1 MKGIVLAGGSGSRLY
16 PITRGVSKQML
27 PVYDKPMIF
36 YPVSVLMLAG
46 IREILIITTPHDQ
59 AAFKRLLGTGEQ
71 LGVQFTYEVQS
82 EPNGLAQAFVIGE
95 DFINGDK
102 CALVLGD
109 NLFYGHGLQ
118 DMLDRAA
125 SLSSGAE
132 IFAYRVANP
141 GDYGVVEF
149 GDNQRIIGLEEKPAM
164 PKSNY
169 AATGLYFYD
178 ETVVERAKALTPS
191 ARGEYEITDLN
202 LSYMKDG
209 ALRAQVMKRGYAWL
223 DTGTPGALLDAA
235 QFVKTIEERQGMKIA
250 CLEEIALHKGYIT
263 PEQVAALAAP
273 LAKTAYGK
281 YLLDLVKA

>member
-1 MKGIVLAGGSGSRLY
+1 
-16 PITRGVSKQML
+16 
-27 PVYDKPMIF
+27 
-36 YPVSVLMLAG
+36 
-46 IREILIITTPHDQ
+46 
-59 AAFKRLLGTGEQ
+59 
-71 LGVQFTYEVQS
+71 
-82 EPNGLAQAFVIGE
+82 
-95 DFINGDK
+95 
-102 CALVLGD
+102 
-109 NLFYGHGLQ
+109 
-118 DMLDRAA
+118 MLDRAA

-223 DTGTPGALLDAA
+223 DTGTPAALLDAA

-263 PEQVAALAAP
+263 SEQVAALAAP

>member
-36 YPVSVLMLAG
+36 YPISVLMLAG

-71 LGVQFTYEVQS
+71 LGVTFTYAAQP

-125 SLSSGAE
+125 ALEAGAE

-141 GDYGVVEF
+141 GDYGVIEF
-149 GDNQRIIGLEEKPAM
+149 DQSQQIISLEEKPSV

-178 ETVVERAKALTPS
+178 ETVVERAKALQPS
-191 ARGEYEITDLN
+191 TRGEYEITDLN
-202 LSYMKDG
+202 VSYMQDR

-235 QFVKTIEERQGMKIA
+235 QFVKTIEQRQGMKIA

-263 PEQVAALAAP
+263 AEQVAALAAP
-273 LAKTAYGK
+273 LAKTAYGQ
-281 YLLDLVKA
+281 YLLDLVKT

>member
-36 YPVSVLMLAG
+36 YPISVLMLAG

-71 LGVQFTYEVQS
+71 LGVTFTYAAQP

-125 SLSSGAE
+125 ALESGAE
-132 IFAYRVANP
+132 IFAYHVANP
-141 GDYGVVEF
+141 GDYGVIEF
-149 GDNQRIIGLEEKPAM
+149 DQNQHVVGLEEKPAK

-178 ETVVERAKALTPS
+178 ETVVDRAKALEPS
-191 ARGEYEITDLN
+191 SRGEYEITDLN
-202 LSYMKDG
+202 ISYMQDG

-263 PEQVAALAAP
+263 AEQVAALAVP

-281 YLLDLVKA
+281 YLMDLVKA

>member
-71 LGVQFTYEVQS
+71 LGVQFTYEVQP

-95 DFINGDK
+95 RFINGDK

-281 YLLDLVKA
+281 YLLNLVKA